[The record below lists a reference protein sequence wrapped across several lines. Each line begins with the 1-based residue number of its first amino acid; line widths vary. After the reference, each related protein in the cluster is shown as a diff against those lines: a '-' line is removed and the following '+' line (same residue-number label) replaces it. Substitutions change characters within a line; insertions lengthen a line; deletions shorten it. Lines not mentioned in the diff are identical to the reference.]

1 MNLNLLAK
9 LATATGLNTWPRNS
23 PVFVF
28 PHLTFLK
35 NTDTEGQALQGVT
48 HMRAQDQSP
57 QTQEAAGGRAGA
69 GTECSVGTELQ
80 SGKKNKSRKCWR

>member
-57 QTQEAAGGRAGA
+57 QTQEAAGGWAGA
-69 GTECSVGTELQ
+69 AQTGTAEWWLGAGEAVTG
-80 SGKKNKSRKCWR
+80 W